1 VVFVVAAVLLLAAVL
16 AVVAVVSRATRHNP
30 PATQTVKAPHVV
42 SAPRDDR
49 TAANLDVV
57 SGASSVT
64 VRGTDLGDRLYRV
77 ETPDDGALVPSV
89 ADEGGRLQVHLA
101 DSGQKGPS
109 SVTILLSTAVT
120 WGLRLGGGASEE
132 HADLSVLQLSGVELA
147 AGAGTIELS
156 VPRPAGTLTVH
167 ITGGTGSFTMH
178 AAGGVPVRAKIDHGA
193 ASVTIDGDKRSGLG
207 PNTVIEPA
215 GWNSATDRYDID
227 APGGVSNL
235 TVDRR

>member
-1 VVFVVAAVLLLAAVL
+1 VLAVAAVLVLAAVL
-16 AVVAVVSRATRHNP
+16 AVVAVVSRVTRHAP
-30 PATQTVKAPHVV
+30 SAARTASAPHVV
-42 SAPRDDR
+42 SAPRGDR
-49 TAANLDVV
+49 TVADLDVV

-64 VRGTDLGDRLYRV
+64 VRGGDIGDQLYRV

-89 ADEGGRLQVHLA
+89 ADQSGRLQVHLA

-109 SVTILLSTAVT
+109 SVTILLSTAVK
-120 WGLRLGGGASEE
+120 WGVRLGGGASEE

-147 AGAGTIELS
+147 AGSGTIELS

-178 AAGGVPVRAKIDHGA
+178 AAGGVPVRVKIDHGA
-193 ASVTIDGDKRSGLG
+193 ASVTIDGNKRTGLG

-215 GWNSATDRYDID
+215 GWSSATDRYDID
-227 APGGVSNL
+227 APGGVSNV